1 MFQCI
6 VQPRSEFGQRFQDMK
21 GAFTEIRSQF
31 EDHLECLDIRL
42 EQQKGE
48 ISDIQ
53 DYFKKRADIERKYS
67 KDLEGLSK
75 SMYNKHREIL
85 KNEAAPSS
93 TAILREL
100 VKETKKTARN
110 HAVVEE
116 IFGTEMHGRCHKI
129 SSDIGRVY
137 KQCREAGV
145 EIQEKV
151 LGVLFEL
158 HTKTKIYQT
167 NKETYEL
174 AERKLRDAEKEISKL
189 EKEIKPEKREK
200 TKKYT
205 NAQKQLKNRHIRHE
219 DTYGLAIKSQLE
231 YVLCTEAA
239 NAAIKKYYKDDLSDL
254 MDCMDLGFHHLL
266 TNVLKMRTSALEN
279 LIASKQEDMDVM
291 AMALGSLD
299 SRKDKTKFLENHSYV
314 FSLPPMFE
322 LRTSKPLQSGPE
334 DMDVLKGKIQERI
347 VKLRDLSDY
356 TAKVIEDAEAELL
369 QIFNEK
375 SYDMTSLFVN
385 ETNDLKSE
393 ETSEYN
399 SRLGL
404 EELIIENNKR
414 LLTTNNRIEQE
425 EAKYENLKKSLVV
438 QQFCPETLP
447 RPNVKKRKSKI
458 QTIGLPKIFGG
469 SLDDYYEATGDK
481 IPLVIESCIRTINL
495 FGMRHQGIFRVTGSH
510 IDIKQFKEA
519 FENGEDPFACMM
531 DGNQINTVSGVL
543 KSYFRKLTEPLFSEA
558 YFDQFMNITNI
569 GENVEFVVKARNIVQ
584 QWSEP
589 HIAVTRYLFAFLND
603 LSQYSEETQM
613 DPYNIAICFGPNLCP
628 IPEGKDLVQHTNL
641 VNDLIKNFIIFCKDI
656 FTFEID
662 GPAYVNADV
671 GNINDEKVT
680 EKDEEKVEE
689 TSFPQPEEAVALYEY
704 KAGTDKE
711 LSFNKGDKLFLF
723 SKASEHWWKGSREGV
738 KGLIPAQ
745 YVQMNTGLVGI
756 YEDSPKE
763 KNSDENLRKEDVS
776 SSFLLDEDHKQI
788 VSKTLSFKSNRSM
801 WENIDKEKDLTE
813 KSRTLDRPKKK
824 SANPVAAPDLL
835 QDLLEK
841 SLADPGGRSRSG
853 SNISAGRLSPGQDVP
868 DGLCKTKKE
877 EIKDTEV

>member
-1 MFQCI
+1 
-6 VQPRSEFGQRFQDMK
+6 
-21 GAFTEIRSQF
+21 
-31 EDHLECLDIRL
+31 
-42 EQQKGE
+42 
-48 ISDIQ
+48 
-53 DYFKKRADIERKYS
+53 
-67 KDLEGLSK
+67 
-75 SMYNKHREIL
+75 
-85 KNEAAPSS
+85 
-93 TAILREL
+93 LREL

-110 HAVVEE
+110 HATVEE

-145 EIQEKV
+145 EIQEQV

-219 DTYGLAIKSQLE
+219 DTHDLAIKSQLE

-266 TNVLKMRTSALEN
+266 RNVLKMRTSAIEN
-279 LIASKQEDMDVM
+279 LIASEQEDMDVM

-299 SRKDKTKFLENHSYV
+299 SRKDKTKFLEKHSDV
-314 FSLPPMFE
+314 FSLPPIFE
-322 LRTSKPLQSGPE
+322 LKTSKPLQSNPE
-334 DMDVLKGKIQERI
+334 DMDVIKGKIQERI

-385 ETNDLKSE
+385 ETNDLKNE
-393 ETSEYN
+393 EPSEYN

-458 QTIGLPKIFGG
+458 QTHGLPKIFGG
-469 SLDDYYEATGDK
+469 SLDDYFEATGDK

-531 DGNQINTVSGVL
+531 DGNQINSVSGVL

-558 YFDQFMNITNI
+558 YFDQFMNITRNFAPPHVISVKEKIAKNI

-603 LSQYSEETQM
+603 LSQNSEDTQM

-656 FTFEID
+656 FNFDFNFDID
-662 GPAYVNADV
+662 GPAYVNADA

-689 TSFPQPEEAVALYEY
+689 SSFSHPEEAIALYEY
-704 KAGTDKE
+704 KAGTEKE
-711 LSFNKGDKLFLF
+711 LSFNKGDKLLLF
-723 SKASEHWWKGSREGV
+723 SEVSEHWWKGSREGV

-745 YVQMNTGLVGI
+745 YVQINAGLVAMNQ
-756 YEDSPKE
+756 DSTKE
-763 KNSDENLRKEDVS
+763 KNRDENARKEGIS
-776 SSFLLDEDHKQI
+776 SAFLLDEDHKPI
-788 VSKTLSFKSNRSM
+788 VTKTLSFKSNRSM
-801 WENIDKEKDLTE
+801 WENIEKEKELTE

-835 QDLLEK
+835 QDLLER

-853 SNISAGRLSPGQDVP
+853 SSISAGRLSPGQDVP
-868 DGLCKTKKE
+868 DGLGNENKE
-877 EIKDTEV
+877 DIEDREV